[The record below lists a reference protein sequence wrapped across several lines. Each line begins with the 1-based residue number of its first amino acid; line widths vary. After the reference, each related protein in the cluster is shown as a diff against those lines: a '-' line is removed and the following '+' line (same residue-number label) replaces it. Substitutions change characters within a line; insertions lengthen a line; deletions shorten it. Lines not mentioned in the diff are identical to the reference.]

1 MAQVDSGNREV
12 RAGCTESLSP
22 LNDDGALPCP
32 KFQLLRAPLS
42 NPLSPYCPWNA
53 MIRFL
58 ASNQVYLKLA
68 SLHGFMV

>member
-1 MAQVDSGNREV
+1 MAQLDSGNREV

-22 LNDDGALPCP
+22 LNDGGALPFASP
-32 KFQLLRAPLS
+32 ISFVSPLS
-42 NPLSPYCPWNA
+42 NPLYRPWNA

-58 ASNQVYLKLA
+58 TSNQVYLKLA

>member
-12 RAGCTESLSP
+12 EQDVPKACHPSMMTEPSR
-22 LNDDGALPCP
+22 
-32 KFQLLRAPLS
+32 KFQLLRGPLS
-42 NPLSPYCPWNA
+42 NPLYRSWNA

-58 ASNQVYLKLA
+58 TSHQVYLNLA